1 VSMYNFVWM
10 CVFRV
15 SSILLQSVLPIAL
28 RAAPHTTPTMHHS
41 RPTPRSGPSDF
52 PPSHSLLL
60 HTHKSCFSNAESA
73 GPAITNISFRLFLFF
88 LSAVYL
94 QSQKRASL
102 SVLTTRWP
110 IFSGPSPAR
119 QPPDAPPRGREVT
132 ANTSS
137 GSPGGISQLCH
148 QFSKKLH
155 FSPQKIRQHGFWV
168 TVVNSV
174 QAFDSEHHHA
184 SHPHATRRAGGRRLW
199 GSSGQSSQTA
209 SAAPSTPLI
218 APQPPPLP
226 PPEGP
231 PSHSFSFPLFELI
244 VSLPL
249 FFRSSVL
256 GLSRSDM
263 QSEVCGSTIG
273 QGRGAGSGGSQPHA

>member
-1 VSMYNFVWM
+1 MYNFVWM

-102 SVLTTRWP
+102 SVFTTRWP

-119 QPPDAPPRGREVT
+119 QPPDA
-132 ANTSS
+132 
-137 GSPGGISQLCH
+137 C
-148 QFSKKLH
+148 
-155 FSPQKIRQHGFWV
+155 FSPARSRGHRKHKQWIAGRDLPSMSPIFEETSFFSQKIRQHGFWV

-218 APQPPPLP
+218 APQPPPP
-226 PPEGP
+226 PRVHRRIPLVFLF
-231 PSHSFSFPLFELI
+231 SNSSFLCHFFLGHLFW
-244 VSLPL
+244 
-249 FFRSSVL
+249 
-256 GLSRSDM
+256 G
-263 QSEVCGSTIG
+263 
-273 QGRGAGSGGSQPHA
+273 